1 MAYLVFVLVR
11 LLSGWREPL
20 WYRVPEHLQA
30 TVAVGTFVDVPLR
43 TQQIPALVMK
53 THPLPAT
60 DPSRIKDISGV
71 FAFPADDTYHGF
83 VVAVAD
89 FFMVEPITLHHRIVQ
104 QLHTPPKADE
114 AEEIP
119 PQTPTQHTSTITF
132 SDEQQTV
139 INALAPQVQTGG
151 YAPTLLQGVTGS
163 GKTEVYKQLIITAI
177 NTQKTTICLFP
188 EVTLA
193 LQFETIF
200 KQQLPFPE
208 RIFSFHSTTKVSEKK
223 KLWNMLL
230 AKTPVVI
237 LGVHLPI
244 LLPIANL
251 GLILVDE
258 EHERGFQ
265 EKRHPKMNSKEL
277 ALWRA
282 KTYNC
287 PIILGSATPSLS
299 TLHAA
304 KTGKMAH
311 YRLTKRFKGK
321 FPAII
326 HAKMVTPD
334 KKKRTSFWITN
345 ELEAAIRD
353 RLSKKQQTI
362 LYLNRRGHSFS
373 AQCQDCGTLVMCQS
387 CSVSLTPHEHENTKE
402 FHLTCHYCSFTTPV
416 PTTCAACKKS
426 EKPLLM
432 KGIGTQQLT
441 TIVQK
446 MFPEAKIARADL
458 DSTKQK
464 REWLKTADQ
473 FKRGELDILI
483 GTQLIT
489 KGYHF
494 PNVTL
499 VGIVW
504 ADLGLS
510 IPDYHTRETVLQKL
524 IQVAGRA
531 GREHEESEVIIQ
543 ALSHDPLFDIISE
556 EHYERFCE
564 TELTVRQELQYP
576 PFGRFVQLECVHSD
590 EVILMRETA
599 LLATQLRQLAHEHNL
614 NVTIMGPVEP
624 IIKKIAGAEARHIF
638 LKSPT
643 FGPIHTLLQAV
654 KTQKGLKSSIFL
666 IPT

>member
-1 MAYLVFVLVR
+1 MFVLVR
-11 LLSGWREPL
+11 LLAGWREPL
-20 WYRVPEHLQA
+20 WYRVPPHLEA
-30 TVAVGTFVDVPLR
+30 EVTVGSFVDAPLR
-43 TQQIPALVMK
+43 TQQIPALV
-53 THPLPAT
+53 
-60 DPSRIKDISGV
+60 IKSSTSLAVNHEKIKPISGV
-71 FAFPADDTYHGF
+71 FAFPADEKYHGF
-83 VVAVAD
+83 VSAVAD
-89 FFMVEPITLHHRIVQ
+89 FFMVEPVNLHHRIVQ
-104 QLHTPPKADE
+104 QLNAAPRTDE
-114 AEEIP
+114 IEEILEQANP
-119 PQTPTQHTSTITF
+119 HHTSNITL

-139 INALAPQVQTGG
+139 INALAPQVQAGG

-163 GKTEVYKQLIITAI
+163 GKTEVYKQLIITAM
-177 NTQKTTICLFP
+177 NSNKTTICLFP

-208 RIFSFHSTTKVSEKK
+208 RVFSFHSSTKVSEKK
-223 KLWNMLL
+223 KLWQLLL

-237 LGVHLPI
+237 VGVHLPV

-287 PIILGSATPSLS
+287 PIVLGSATPSLS

-304 KTGKMAH
+304 NTGKMGH

-321 FPAII
+321 FPNII
-326 HAKMVTPD
+326 QAHMVRPD
-334 KKKRTSFWITN
+334 RKKRTSFWITN
-345 ELEAAIRD
+345 ELEDAIRN
-353 RLSKKQQTI
+353 RLQKKQQTI

-373 AQCQDCGTLVMCQS
+373 AQCQDCGAMVMCQS
-387 CSVSLTPHEHENTKE
+387 CSVSLTPHKTSTDEHLDATFN
-402 FHLTCHYCSFTTPV
+402 LVCHYCGFTTPV
-416 PTTCAACKKS
+416 PTTCTACNKS
-426 EKPLLM
+426 EKPLIM

-464 REWLKTADQ
+464 REWLKTAEQ
-473 FKRGELDILI
+473 FKQGELDILI

-531 GREHEESEVIIQ
+531 GRELNESEVIIQ
-543 ALSHDPLFDIISE
+543 ALSHDPLFDTISE
-556 EHYERFCE
+556 DHYEGFCE
-564 TELTVRQELQYP
+564 AELAVRQELHYP
-576 PFGRFVQLECVHSD
+576 PFGRFVQLECIHSD
-590 EVILMRETA
+590 EIILMRETA
-599 LLATQLRQLAHEHNL
+599 MLAGQLRQLAREHNL
-614 NVTIMGPVEP
+614 NITIMGPVEP
-624 IIKKIAGAEARHIF
+624 VVKKIAGAEARHIF

-643 FGPIHTLLQAV
+643 FGPIHTLLLTV
-654 KTQKGLKSSIFL
+654 KAQKGLKSLVFVV
-666 IPT
+666 PT